1 MLHRALKDAMRWGYA
16 ARNVADRRRP
26 AEGTL
31 SRTAGVDARAARA
44 PSSATSRDDRLYALW
59 LLVATTGMRRGE
71 LAGLRWVDIDLAA
84 ARVSPRRPRVV
95 VDHAVVESDAKNR
108 QGPAVTGAGPGHARR
123 ATAHQARQAE
133 EKAVIGAGYRDS
145 GLVFTMP
152 DGSPIHPQRISAW
165 FQQHTRAAGLP
176 RIRLHDVRHSYATA
190 ALAAGVP
197 PKVISQR
204 LGHATIAIT
213 MDTYS
218 HVIPGLDE
226 QAAETVARLI
236 LGDGEVIADLS
247 ANKPLATGPGTD

>member
-1 MLHRALKDAMRWGYA
+1 MVAVAGEALIDFVPAGRNGLFEAAPGGSPANVAVGLACQDTLAALK
-16 ARNVADRRRP
+16 
-26 AEGTL
+26 
-31 SRTAGVDARAARA
+31 
-44 PSSATSRDDRLYALW
+44 
-59 LLVATTGMRRGE
+59 
-71 LAGLRWVDIDLAA
+71 
-84 ARVSPRRPRVV
+84 
-95 VDHAVVESDAKNR
+95 
-108 QGPAVTGAGPGHARR
+108 
-123 ATAHQARQAE
+123 AHRARQAE
-133 EKAVIGAGYRDS
+133 EKAIVGTGYRES

-165 FQQHTRAAGLP
+165 FLQHTRAAGLP

-226 QAAETVARLI
+226 QAAEKVARLI
-236 LGDGEVIADLS
+236 LGDGEVITDLS
-247 ANKPLATGPGTD
+247 ANKPLATGPSTD

>member
-1 MLHRALKDAMRWGYA
+1 
-16 ARNVADRRRP
+16 
-26 AEGTL
+26 
-31 SRTAGVDARAARA
+31 
-44 PSSATSRDDRLYALW
+44 
-59 LLVATTGMRRGE
+59 
-71 LAGLRWVDIDLAA
+71 
-84 ARVSPRRPRVV
+84 
-95 VDHAVVESDAKNR
+95 
-108 QGPAVTGAGPGHARR
+108 
-123 ATAHQARQAE
+123 
-133 EKAVIGAGYRDS
+133 
-145 GLVFTMP
+145 MP

-165 FQQHTRAAGLP
+165 FLQHTRAAGLP

-236 LGDGEVIADLS
+236 LGDGEAIADLS
-247 ANKPLATGPGTD
+247 ANKPLATGQRTD

>member
-1 MLHRALKDAMRWGYA
+1 LVGPKIVQKSFLSWPNRAAVAAASWRNCPADAKTPKGRRSLALDPVTLAALKAH
-16 ARNVADRRRP
+16 
-26 AEGTL
+26 
-31 SRTAGVDARAARA
+31 
-44 PSSATSRDDRLYALW
+44 
-59 LLVATTGMRRGE
+59 
-71 LAGLRWVDIDLAA
+71 
-84 ARVSPRRPRVV
+84 RV
-95 VDHAVVESDAKNR
+95 
-108 QGPAVTGAGPGHARR
+108 
-123 ATAHQARQAE
+123 RQAE
-133 EKAVIGAGYRDS
+133 EQAIVGAGYRGS

-165 FQQHTRAAGLP
+165 FVQHTRAAGLP

-204 LGHATIAIT
+204 LGHATIAVT

-236 LGDGEVIADLS
+236 LGDAEPTAEPS
-247 ANKPLATGPGTD
+247 ANKPLATGPPAD

>member
-1 MLHRALKDAMRWGYA
+1 
-16 ARNVADRRRP
+16 
-26 AEGTL
+26 
-31 SRTAGVDARAARA
+31 
-44 PSSATSRDDRLYALW
+44 
-59 LLVATTGMRRGE
+59 
-71 LAGLRWVDIDLAA
+71 
-84 ARVSPRRPRVV
+84 
-95 VDHAVVESDAKNR
+95 
-108 QGPAVTGAGPGHARR
+108 
-123 ATAHQARQAE
+123 
-133 EKAVIGAGYRDS
+133 
-145 GLVFTMP
+145 MP

-165 FQQHTRAAGLP
+165 ILQHTHAAGLP

-247 ANKPLATGPGTD
+247 ADKPLATGPSTE

>member
-1 MLHRALKDAMRWGYA
+1 M
-16 ARNVADRRRP
+16 
-26 AEGTL
+26 
-31 SRTAGVDARAARA
+31 
-44 PSSATSRDDRLYALW
+44 
-59 LLVATTGMRRGE
+59 
-71 LAGLRWVDIDLAA
+71 
-84 ARVSPRRPRVV
+84 V
-95 VDHAVVESDAKNR
+95 VDYTVVESDAKTR
-108 QGPAVTGAGPGHARR
+108 QGPPVAGARPGHARR
-123 ATAHQARQAE
+123 AQGAPARQAE
-133 EKAVIGAGYRDS
+133 EKTVVGAGYRDS

-165 FQQHTRAAGLP
+165 FLQHTRAAGLP

-236 LGDGEVIADLS
+236 LGAMARS
-247 ANKPLATGPGTD
+247 SPTCPLTNR

>member
-1 MLHRALKDAMRWGYA
+1 ML
-16 ARNVADRRRP
+16 
-26 AEGTL
+26 
-31 SRTAGVDARAARA
+31 
-44 PSSATSRDDRLYALW
+44 
-59 LLVATTGMRRGE
+59 
-71 LAGLRWVDIDLAA
+71 
-84 ARVSPRRPRVV
+84 
-95 VDHAVVESDAKNR
+95 
-108 QGPAVTGAGPGHARR
+108 
-123 ATAHQARQAE
+123 
-133 EKAVIGAGYRDS
+133 
-145 GLVFTMP
+145 
-152 DGSPIHPQRISAW
+152 
-165 FQQHTRAAGLP
+165 TRAAGLP

-226 QAAETVARLI
+226 QAAETVVRLI

>member
-1 MLHRALKDAMRWGYA
+1 
-16 ARNVADRRRP
+16 
-26 AEGTL
+26 
-31 SRTAGVDARAARA
+31 
-44 PSSATSRDDRLYALW
+44 
-59 LLVATTGMRRGE
+59 
-71 LAGLRWVDIDLAA
+71 
-84 ARVSPRRPRVV
+84 VV
-95 VDHAVVESDAKNR
+95 VDYTVVESDAKTPR
-108 QGPAVTGAGPGHARR
+108 GRRSLALDPATLAALR
-123 ATAHQARQAE
+123 AHQARQAE
-133 EKAVIGAGYRDS
+133 EKTIIGSGYRDS

-165 FQQHTRAAGLP
+165 FLQHTHAAGLP

-197 PKVISQR
+197 PKLISQR

-236 LGDGEVIADLS
+236 LGDGEAS
-247 ANKPLATGPGTD
+247 PLTNR

>member
-1 MLHRALKDAMRWGYA
+1 MSETLVDQMADTAWSVALA
-16 ARNVADRRRP
+16 VAPLGALFLLFQLFLLKLPRR
-26 AEGTL
+26 EITDILVGTL
-31 SRTAGVDARAARA
+31 IATIGLFLFLLGVEIGFLPFGRAIG
-44 PSSATSRDDRLYALW
+44 AT
-59 LLVATTGMRRGE
+59 
-71 LAGLRWVDIDLAA
+71 LAA
-84 ARVSPRRPRVV
+84 L
-95 VDHAVVESDAKNR
+95 
-108 QGPAVTGAGPGHARR
+108 
-123 ATAHQARQAE
+123 TAHQARQAE
-133 EKAVIGAGYRDS
+133 EKTIIGSGYRDS

-165 FQQHTRAAGLP
+165 FLQHTRAAGLP

-197 PKVISQR
+197 PKVISQC

-236 LGDGEVIADLS
+236 LGDGEAI
-247 ANKPLATGPGTD
+247 TDPVR